1 MPTRWM
7 HTEKMNN
14 NNETNKTILQRVK
27 DNKMISALL
36 ITCAVIAVIAVGVV
50 IAIALR
56 PSEESDTLSGVYYMQ
71 LSDIGTSCY
80 EFNDDGTGKL
90 RYTSQDG
97 EKEDEFTYVI
107 SGKMGNRSISIK
119 WGSTGKTEKYP
130 FSEGEYLGKTAVFI
144 NDEPYCAE

>member
-14 NNETNKTILQRVK
+14 NNEAKKSKLKGIK
-27 DNKMISALL
+27 DNRAALAL
-36 ITCAVIAVIAVGVV
+36 VITFAVIAVIAVGVV
-50 IAIALR
+50 LAIALR
-56 PSEESDTLSGVYYMQ
+56 PAEEPDTLSGVYYMQ
-71 LSDIGTSCY
+71 LGDVGSSSY

-90 RYTSQDG
+90 RYTSPDG

-107 SGKMGNRSISIK
+107 SGKKGNRSISIK